1 MPEKTLTQKVCDFL
15 RESEDDPVLAS
26 LVLEAQQ
33 YLKNAGIKKPTED
46 EGEIAQYTMAV
57 TARTYILYFGDEKG
71 RMQRVLDSI
80 VHQFDRSGGET
91 A

>member
-1 MPEKTLTQKVCDFL
+1 MPDKTLVQKVCDYL
-15 RESEDDPVLAS
+15 RESEDDPVLSS

-33 YLKNAGIKKPTED
+33 YLKNAGILEPTED

-57 TARTYILYFGDEKG
+57 AARTYILYFGDEKD
-71 RMQRVLDSI
+71 RMQKVLDSI
-80 VHQFDRSGGET
+80 IHQMDRSGGET